1 VSCGSVPS
9 ADALG
14 AVTTMEMKMNA
25 NRTTTHRLT
34 ALALSGAMALT
45 AAVAIPALVA
55 AQDDATVSVS
65 TATDDLGTYL
75 VGPEGMTLYYFTKD
89 VTPGQSVCLGGCL
102 EAWPPLLAGEGQ
114 ELIADEG
121 VTGTVAAETR
131 DDGTMHAT
139 YRGRP
144 LYYWQGD
151 TAPGET
157 NGEGVGD
164 VWFVAQEDGSM
175 PANPPALTLETATSD
190 LGTFLVGQDGL
201 TTYYFA
207 ADAAPGVSD
216 CEGDCLVAWPPVTV
230 SAGNTVAAGEGVA
243 GVLGLITSTDGST
256 QVTYDGRPLYH
267 WQGDTEAGQTT
278 GHGVNDIWWVAD
290 VSGSLPTQ

>member
-1 VSCGSVPS
+1 MEPTRPTTRRL
-9 ADALG
+9 AAL
-14 AVTTMEMKMNA
+14 V
-25 NRTTTHRLT
+25 LT
-34 ALALSGAMALT
+34 GAMALT
-45 AAVAIPALVA
+45 AAVAAPALVA
-55 AQDDATVSVS
+55 AQDDASVTVS

-75 VGPEGMTLYYFTKD
+75 VGPEGLTLYYFTKD
-89 VTPGQSVCLGGCL
+89 VTPGQSVCFGGCL
-102 EAWPPLLAGEGQ
+102 EAWPPLLVGEGR
-114 ELIADEG
+114 ELSGGDG
-121 VTGTVAAETR
+121 VTGTLGAVAR

-151 TAPGET
+151 TAAGET

-175 PANPPALTLETATSD
+175 PANPPALTLEATTTD
-190 LGTFLVGQDGL
+190 LGTFLVGADGL

-207 ADAAPGVSD
+207 ADATPGVSV
-216 CEGDCLVAWPPVTV
+216 CEGDCLVAWPPVNV
-230 SAGNTVAAGEGVA
+230 PPGNTVAAGEGIP
-243 GVLGLITSTDGST
+243 GVLGLITGTDGST
-256 QVTYDGRPLYH
+256 QVTYDGRPLYY
-267 WQGDTEAGQTT
+267 WQGDSEAGQTT

>member
-1 VSCGSVPS
+1 
-9 ADALG
+9 
-14 AVTTMEMKMNA
+14 MKMQLT
-25 NRTTTHRLT
+25 RTTTHRLA

-45 AAVAIPALVA
+45 TAVAAPALVA
-55 AQDDATVSVS
+55 AQEDASVVVS

-75 VGPEGMTLYYFTKD
+75 VGPEGLTLYYFTKD
-89 VTPGQSVCLGGCL
+89 VTPGQSVCFGGCL
-102 EAWPPLLAGEGQ
+102 EAWPPLLVGEGQ
-114 ELIADEG
+114 ELGGDDG
-121 VTGTVAAETR
+121 VTGTLGVIPR
-131 DDGTMHAT
+131 DDGTMQAT

-157 NGEGVGD
+157 TGEGVGE
-164 VWFVAQEDGSM
+164 VWYVAQEDGSM
-175 PANPPALTLETATSD
+175 PANPPALTLGTASTD
-190 LGTFLVGQDGL
+190 VGTFLVGADGL

-207 ADAAPGVSD
+207 ADTTPGVSV

-230 SAGNTVAAGEGVA
+230 PPGNTVAAGEGVS
-243 GVLGLITSTDGST
+243 GVLGLITGTDGST
-256 QVTYDGRPLYH
+256 QVTYDGRPLYY

-290 VSGSLPTQ
+290 VSGSLPAQ

>member
-1 VSCGSVPS
+1 VWPGSVPS
-9 ADALG
+9 VGVPG
-14 AVTTMEMKMNA
+14 ATTTMEMKMNPT
-25 NRTTTHRLT
+25 RTTTHHLA
-34 ALALSGAMALT
+34 ALALAGAMALT
-45 AAVAIPALVA
+45 AAAALPALVS
-55 AQDDATVSVS
+55 AQGDASVSVG

-89 VTPGQSVCLGGCL
+89 VTPGQSVCFGGCL

-114 ELIADEG
+114 ELVAGEG
-121 VTGTVAAETR
+121 VTGTLAAVAR
-131 DDGTMHAT
+131 DDGTMQAT

-175 PANPPALTLETATSD
+175 PANPPVLTLETASTD
-190 LGTFLVGQDGL
+190 LGTFVVGQDGL

-207 ADAAPGVSD
+207 ADATPGVSV

-230 SAGNTVAAGEGVA
+230 PAGNTVASGEGVT
-243 GVLGLITSTDGST
+243 GVLGLVTGTDGSA
-256 QVTYDGRPLYH
+256 QVTYDGRPLYY
-267 WQGDTEAGQTT
+267 WQGDTEAGQTA
-278 GHGVNDIWWVAD
+278 GHAVNDIWWVAD
-290 VSGSLPTQ
+290 VSGSLPTP

>member
-1 VSCGSVPS
+1 
-9 ADALG
+9 
-14 AVTTMEMKMNA
+14 MEMNMTSK
-25 NRTTTHRLT
+25 RPTSHRLA

-45 AAVAIPALVA
+45 AAVVAPALVA
-55 AQDDATVSVS
+55 AQEDGSVSVGI
-65 TATDDLGTYL
+65 ATDDLGNYL
-75 VGPEGMTLYYFTKD
+75 VDAEGMTLYYFTRD
-89 VTPGQSVCLGGCL
+89 ITPGQSVCVGGCL
-102 EAWPPLLAGEGQ
+102 EAWPPLLVEDGE
-114 ELIADEG
+114 ELVPGEG
-121 VTGTVAAETR
+121 VTGTLGAVAR
-131 DDGTMHAT
+131 DDGSMHAT

-157 NGEGVGD
+157 NGEGVGG

-175 PANPPALTLETATSD
+175 PENPPALTLETATTD

-201 TTYYFA
+201 TTYYFE
-207 ADAAPGVSD
+207 ADATPGVSV

-230 SAGNTVAAGEGVA
+230 PPGNTVAAGEGVT
-243 GVLGLITSTDGST
+243 GVLGLITATDGST
-256 QVTYDGRPLYH
+256 QVTYDGRPLYY

-290 VSGSLPTQ
+290 VSGSLPAR